1 MSTSTP
7 LLDFKSATL
16 YAVRLV
22 LQPAEAEPLLAAL
35 RQRLEDTGD
44 FFEGEP
50 VVIDALA
57 LETPTVWHDIATL
70 LQQAGMFVVG
80 IAAPEAMQANI
91 RRAGY
96 ATVSLPTAR
105 DAAANREPVPPPIS
119 SAESVH
125 RDPPGAKAPPTPP
138 RAPVPQPAEIVAE
151 AGVADTAPLVAIPNP
166 EGPRATRVLDRGLR
180 SGQKVY
186 ARGADLVVVGLVSPG
201 AEIIADGNIHVYG
214 ALRGKAMAG
223 ARGDESAR
231 IFTTRLDAE
240 LVAVAGVYR
249 VVDTELP
256 PDLKERPAEVRLHA
270 GALSITPLAV

>member
-22 LQPAEAEPLLAAL
+22 IQPAEAESLLAAL
-35 RQRLEDTGD
+35 RQRLDDTGD

-57 LETPTVWHDIATL
+57 LDTPAAWNDIVSL
-70 LQQAGMFVVG
+70 LHEAGMFMVG
-80 IAAPEAMQANI
+80 IAAPEALQAEI
-91 RRAGY
+91 RAAGF

-105 DAAANREPVPPPIS
+105 DTMSSREPASPP
-119 SAESVH
+119 ATVVESVH
-125 RDPPGAKAPPTPP
+125 RDPPGAKPPPKPAQVT
-138 RAPVPQPAEIVAE
+138 VPEPASIVAE
-151 AGVADTAPLVAIPNP
+151 AGVADAASATPPPP
-166 EGPRATRVLDRGLR
+166 EAPRATMLLDRSLR

-186 ARGADLVVVGLVSPG
+186 ARGADLIVVGAVSPG
-201 AEIIADGNIHVYG
+201 AEVIADGNIHVYG
-214 ALRGKAMAG
+214 PLRGKAMAG

-256 PDLKERPAEVRLHA
+256 PDLKERPAEVRLQA
-270 GALSITPLAV
+270 GALRITPLAI